1 MDLAQLK
8 RHLPSI
14 EDGRWVGADEVPGL
28 ADVRVKVRGASST
41 AGQDFFA
48 AKLRNVEPRDR
59 KADGSIRPEVMQRL
73 LLDVTAEWSLIE
85 VEGLTLGDK
94 PVGVEE
100 ARKLIVRPEFQPF
113 ADLVMQA
120 IAAVDSTRE
129 ARAEALA
136 KN

>member
-1 MDLAQLK
+1 MDLSQLK

-14 EDGRWVGADEVPGL
+14 EEGRWVGADEVPGL

-41 AGQDFFA
+41 EGQRYFG
-48 AKLRNVEPRDR
+48 AKLRNLEPRD
-59 KADGSIRPEVMQRL
+59 KTASGQVQPEVMQRL
-73 LLDVTAEWSLIE
+73 LLEVTAEFSLLD
-85 VEGLTLGDK
+85 VEGLTLDGEPIDADR
-94 PVGVEE
+94 

-120 IAAVDSTRE
+120 IAAVDATRE